1 MGKVLPKFKKRL
13 DEIILVPSDGGR
25 FEISL
30 DGDLLYSKVETGA
43 FPDEEEIVETID
55 GRIGQSV
62 S

>member
-1 MGKVLPKFKKRL
+1 MGKVLPKFKQRL

-30 DGDLLYSKVETGA
+30 DGDLLYSKVETGS
-43 FPDEEEIVETID
+43 FPDEDEIVETID
-55 GRIGQSV
+55 QRMQQSV

>member
-1 MGKVLPKFKKRL
+1 MGKVLPKFKQRL

-30 DGDLLYSKVETGA
+30 DGDLLYSKVETGS
-43 FPDEEEIVETID
+43 FPDEDEIVETID
-55 GRIGQSV
+55 QRIQQSV